1 MYTNIAEVQNIQ
13 NLWITSANLKLHH
26 LSIGGIAYFAKTPH
40 ALETSLS
47 VCRLDS
53 AWHKPVHGSTQRVP
67 VGVFSQ
73 FIDI

>member
-40 ALETSLS
+40 VAQTLRHYFSNLQ
-47 VCRLDS
+47 
-53 AWHKPVHGSTQRVP
+53 GSSICFTA
-67 VGVFSQ
+67 
-73 FIDI
+73 